1 MEYIVKA
8 SELYQLAK
16 EIIND
21 GMDYVEISLN
31 EAGSE
36 FPACVGFSAGRKN
49 NLDGW
54 ENYDDLDVIDPWSDK
69 T

>member
-21 GMDYVEISLN
+21 GMDYVEISLI
-31 EAGSE
+31 EADSE
-36 FPACVGFSAGRKN
+36 SPACVSFSAGRKN
-49 NLDGW
+49 DLDGW
-54 ENYDDLDVIDPWSDK
+54 EDYDYLDVTDPWSDK